1 MLLGVFHYWLC
12 RRDGRMRKFVAFIA
26 GVAVLIGFLSP
37 VTFAATDLFNE
48 VCNGS
53 ANNSAVCQDRQDNQT
68 AGNNAFF
75 GNNDSLLIK
84 VANLLSLIVGI
95 AAVIM
100 IIVGGIKYILSSGDS
115 SNVNSAKNMIIFAI
129 VGLVVVA
136 VSRSIIGFVVSK
148 L

>member
-1 MLLGVFHYWLC
+1 
-12 RRDGRMRKFVAFIA
+12 MRKFTAFVIAVAI
-26 GVAVLIGFLSP
+26 LIGFLSP
-37 VTFAATDLFNE
+37 LTYAAADLFND
-48 VCNGS
+48 VCSGA
-53 ANNSAVCQDRQDNQT
+53 ANNAAVCQDRNDNQS
-68 AGNNAFF
+68 ASSNAFF